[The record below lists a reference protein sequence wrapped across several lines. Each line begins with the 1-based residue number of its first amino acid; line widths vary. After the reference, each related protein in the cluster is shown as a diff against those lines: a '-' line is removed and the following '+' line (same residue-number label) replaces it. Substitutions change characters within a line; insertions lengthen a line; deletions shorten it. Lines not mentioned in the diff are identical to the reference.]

1 MYMYVH
7 VLVSQ
12 IPWGVGGEGEGVER
26 GREGGKEGG
35 KDEGRGGKD
44 GGRRVRR
51 MEEGG

>member
-1 MYMYVH
+1 MVVDHSNTMGGR
-7 VLVSQ
+7 
-12 IPWGVGGEGEGVER
+12 WRGGGGGEGK
-26 GREGGKEGG
+26 EGGKEGG